1 MHVVMKFNG
10 GLLNGSHEFEDN
22 DDVASRIDQT
32 QDPNLRVAM
41 MLYHQT
47 HKGQVTKVAQAM
59 FGPAIGEELADLQSA
74 ANKYQVVKR
83 TEDPTAKTVEIIAQY
98 DPSD

>member
-1 MHVVMKFNG
+1 
-10 GLLNGSHEFEDN
+10 
-22 DDVASRIDQT
+22 
-32 QDPNLRVAM
+32 
-41 MLYHQT
+41 
-47 HKGQVTKVAQAM
+47 M